1 LLRRAPL
8 PGRAIAPSKG
18 DHHDH
23 DRAGVPRQRA
33 SMPVLGR
40 VGERA
45 GKQRRFLC
53 PRRDLGG
60 RRHLGREIDR
70 RAGNRGNPRTFTPSG
85 GCGLAVAA
93 GPALC
98 DESPAVWRCWRRS
111 PRALA
116 LACVQE
122 GSHRPPNPC
131 IPVAVSTRRP
141 HTDLLMLSVLDHMF
155 PALTQWR
162 PLVSCRD
169 WRWYGESDAKG
180 NAGQCQPTFYGS

>member
-1 LLRRAPL
+1 MLRRAPL

-33 SMPVLGR
+33 SMRVLGR

-85 GCGLAVAA
+85 GCGLAVDRWTRPLRRVSGSLAMLAAIAKRARARVCARGVPPTPKPVHPGRCIDQAAPYGFINAIRSGPHVPGADSVEAA
-93 GPALC
+93 G
-98 DESPAVWRCWRRS
+98 E
-111 PRALA
+111 
-116 LACVQE
+116 
-122 GSHRPPNPC
+122 
-131 IPVAVSTRRP
+131 
-141 HTDLLMLSVLDHMF
+141 LS
-155 PALTQWR
+155 
-162 PLVSCRD
+162 
-169 WRWYGESDAKG
+169 
-180 NAGQCQPTFYGS
+180 